1 MVNTWDAELGPTYI
15 FGEQTSRIDFAVCK
29 REHCDETSKHAQ
41 YLNDF
46 PLNCVSGAHH
56 VPQIYTLLKVWHP
69 SHPAAPQGWTRT
81 QRLEL
86 YRQWVYY
93 PEATEGLQNDI
104 KTKIAS
110 LPLEGNR
117 FESVHSALNEFPA
130 PKTHR
135 KREAVHTFDP
145 TPFQLFQEHSRRLRE
160 LLQPNLGNLFQAWFH
175 VHRRG
180 RARQQMRITSARARK
195 QRIQKIFQTAGRAAA
210 AKDHFRL
217 YQAIR
222 ELAPKQPFRR
232 IQIRDTDGCIVN
244 PMEAADRI
252 KEWFERLYHDP
263 EAVSEHRTF
272 AWPFTELE
280 LQQGLSNLPAL
291 KALSPGYAPAPFWH
305 CAAAEMAH
313 HLQEYLCE
321 CSEQLQLPRQWNTGS
336 LCLIPKHARRSHAP
350 QDLRP
355 ITLLEPCSKAL
366 LGTLA
371 AHLFEV
377 IGESLCSV
385 PQYAYLPGRGTEDA
399 LARVFRHCDAVR
411 TSCTAQQYPIQQF
424 AQGLSPVKLE
434 VECCSPWTCRRPL
447 TWCPEIVYFSVCRCL
462 VCHLFY
468 WIFLMPFILK
478 PARHLCTVA
487 RLDTWKHQRA
497 SDKGAKLPRPCG
509 QHTPRAYFS
518 KLVSIWGNIGST
530 NALPCMLT
538 MDAYMRW

>member
-1 MVNTWDAELGPTYI
+1 MDALSWQEIIPGRLLHFRIHGKDHDLDFINIYQHIHAKERMEDRLTLWNDLQSLLMRLPKRNHLTILGDWNTSLRKTSPAVGLDTYLWQTERCGGPTHHDANHLQNILQLFDLIVVNTWDAELGPTYI

-291 KALSPGYAPAPFWH
+291 KALSPGYAPAPF
-305 CAAAEMAH
+305 
-313 HLQEYLCE
+313 
-321 CSEQLQLPRQWNTGS
+321 
-336 LCLIPKHARRSHAP
+336 
-350 QDLRP
+350 
-355 ITLLEPCSKAL
+355 
-366 LGTLA
+366 
-371 AHLFEV
+371 
-377 IGESLCSV
+377 
-385 PQYAYLPGRGTEDA
+385 
-399 LARVFRHCDAVR
+399 
-411 TSCTAQQYPIQQF
+411 
-424 AQGLSPVKLE
+424 
-434 VECCSPWTCRRPL
+434 
-447 TWCPEIVYFSVCRCL
+447 
-462 VCHLFY
+462 
-468 WIFLMPFILK
+468 
-478 PARHLCTVA
+478 
-487 RLDTWKHQRA
+487 
-497 SDKGAKLPRPCG
+497 
-509 QHTPRAYFS
+509 
-518 KLVSIWGNIGST
+518 
-530 NALPCMLT
+530 
-538 MDAYMRW
+538 